1 MFLESFR
8 DREREDIFDPGHH
21 LILSRLSHSCDD
33 PRWSYQY
40 HLHSDETELVYIA
53 GGEGTLSINTNT
65 YSLKKGSILVVERG
79 AIHSLTSDEVQ
90 PLDCWTCAISGYK
103 LSVLPEAGFFLPP
116 NVCPATEAGECEGVI
131 KELFYELDH
140 MRGFGSAP
148 AFAICDLLAA
158 ALAAVYY
165 EQYYASPQT
174 ELQQS
179 GAYFVRDILTYLNEN
194 YASRITLH
202 QLSQEFHISAA
213 HISHEFTRVYGVS
226 PINYVIARR
235 MNEAAWLL
243 LHTQDTLVSIAR
255 QVGYDNASH
264 FAKLFCKR
272 MGLPPLEFRE
282 KYEKRWKPMER

>member
-1 MFLESFR
+1 MFLERFCDRKR
-8 DREREDIFDPGHH
+8 DDVFEPDYH
-21 LILSRLSHSCDD
+21 LMLSRLSHSYND

-40 HLHSDETELVYIA
+40 HLHNGETELVYIA

-65 YSLKKGSILVVERG
+65 YALKKGSILVVEQG
-79 AIHSLTSDEVQ
+79 SIHSLTSDEVQ

-103 LSVLPEAGFFLPP
+103 LSALHEEGFFLPP
-116 NVCPATEAGECEGVI
+116 NVCPLAEAGACEGAI
-131 KELFYELDH
+131 EGLFHQMNH
-140 MRGFGSAP
+140 MRSFDSGSALT
-148 AFAICDLLAA
+148 ICDLLAA
-158 ALAAVYY
+158 ALAGIYY
-165 EQYYASPQT
+165 ERFYASPQP
-174 ELQQS
+174 EPQQS
-179 GAYFVRDILTYLNEN
+179 SAYFLRDILTYLNEN
-194 YASRITLH
+194 YANRITLQ

-243 LHTQDTLVSIAR
+243 LHTQDTMVSIAR
-255 QVGYDNASH
+255 QVGYDNVSH
-264 FAKLFCKR
+264 FAQLFRKR